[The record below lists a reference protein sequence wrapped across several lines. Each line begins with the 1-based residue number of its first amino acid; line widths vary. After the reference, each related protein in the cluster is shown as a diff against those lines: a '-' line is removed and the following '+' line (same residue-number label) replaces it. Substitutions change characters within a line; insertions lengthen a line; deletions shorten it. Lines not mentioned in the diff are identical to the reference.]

1 MTDYEIGSRQPEEDL
16 ARLRQLLTADE
27 NATLT
32 YLKDRVEDP
41 NQRANDVAD
50 VLPKSLIR
58 SQADD
63 SRLTESL
70 QEPVEQAWLRFSRD
84 KPGRLSEALFPV
96 IGPAIRRAVAEAF
109 RSLSQQINQAVDLSL
124 TAKGI
129 RWRLEARRAGI
140 PFGEYVLQRTL
151 RYRVEQA
158 LLINR
163 ESGLSIASATLP
175 TATERDE
182 DAVSAMFTAIQD
194 FVRDTFA
201 NDGGADLETADFGDL
216 TLSAVHGPF
225 TVLAVAIRGVPPRSL
240 RSELASIQE
249 TINLKYGAALAEQEA
264 RQLPGIED
272 EVARCLALR
281 DLRTDPE
288 KAGSRF
294 PWSLVLILALA
305 ALTGFGIWQWW
316 QSQQRQ
322 SSLVRSLD
330 AAPGIVVTDISRAGN
345 QMVVSG
351 LKDPLAELP
360 SDLGADIKLEMTPYL
375 SLEPELIVARVA
387 QRIRPPDGV
396 QLTMAGSTLRIV
408 GSAESEWIE
417 TAVPAAAQVSG
428 VSATDSSQLVATD
441 RSPSLEARL
450 IPLNNARFQFGDEAI
465 LAPGEAGRLTRW
477 AESVAELALAA
488 AAADRRLEIRL
499 VGSADA
505 SGSEETNARL
515 IVQRIER
522 VAEALYGAGVEPDQ
536 VLANT
541 APRLGAAGDLT
552 QRYTAATLNLS
563 PID

>member
-1 MTDYEIGSRQPEEDL
+1 MATRHPEEEL
-16 ARLRQLLTADE
+16 ARLRELLAAND

-41 NQRANDVAD
+41 DQRATDVAD
-50 VLPKSLIR
+50 VLPNSLLR

-124 TAKGI
+124 TAKGV

-163 ESGLSIASATLP
+163 ETGLSIASASLP
-175 TATERDE
+175 TAMERDE

-240 RSELASIQE
+240 RSELAAIQE

-264 RQLPGIED
+264 RQLPGVEE

-281 DLRTDPE
+281 DLRANDE
-288 KAGSRF
+288 SGGARF
-294 PWSLVLILALA
+294 PWSLLLVLALL
-305 ALTGFGIWQWW
+305 ALVGFAGWQWW
-316 QSQQRQ
+316 QSRQTQ
-322 SSLVRSLD
+322 SSVVQSLD
-330 AAPGIVVTDISRAGN
+330 ATPGVVVTDVTRIDGQLIIA
-345 QMVVSG
+345 G
-351 LKDPLAELP
+351 LKDPLADLP
-360 SDLGADIKLEMTPYL
+360 QDIGENVRLDMQPYL
-375 SLEPELIVARVA
+375 SLEPELVAARVVT
-387 QRIRPPDGV
+387 RVIPPPSVRVAMDG
-396 QLTMAGSTLRIV
+396 TTLRLS
-408 GSAESEWIE
+408 GSAESSWMAAALPIAAQISGVEAIDSSAL
-417 TAVPAAAQVSG
+417 TAVDAA
-428 VSATDSSQLVATD
+428 
-441 RSPSLEARL
+441 PSLDARL
-450 IPLNNARFQFGDEAI
+450 APLNNVRFQFGDAATLI
-465 LAPGEAGRLTRW
+465 DGETERLNGW
-477 AESVAELALAA
+477 ALSVAELAQAA
-488 AAADRRLEIRL
+488 ERAGRPLRVSLM
-499 VGSADA
+499 GSADA
-505 SGSEETNARL
+505 SGSDEMNARL
-515 IVQRIER
+515 IAER
-522 VAEALYGAGVEPDQ
+522 VELVAQALYGAGVNPASVAASAE
-536 VLANT
+536 
-541 APRLGAAGDLT
+541 PRLGPAGDVG
-552 QRYTAATLNLS
+552 QRYAAATLALT
-563 PID
+563 PTD